1 MGKKERKTRESRQ
14 REIRESTERAQRE
27 HRESTE
33 RAQRER
39 ERERQKEDPRYLSLV
54 TFCVPVCMCTRV
66 PLCLHRG
73 TARDRVAPGRNAG
86 HRAACEHRQ
95 RAAMSACGMTHVN
108 TLWV

>member
-27 HRESTE
+27 HRE
-33 RAQRER
+33 RER

-86 HRAACEHRQ
+86 HRAACEHRL